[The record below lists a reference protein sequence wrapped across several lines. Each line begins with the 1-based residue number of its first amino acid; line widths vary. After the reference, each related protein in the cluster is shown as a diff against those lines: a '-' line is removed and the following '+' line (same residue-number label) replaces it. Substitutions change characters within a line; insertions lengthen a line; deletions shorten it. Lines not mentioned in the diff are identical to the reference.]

1 LSREGFNLA
10 NNSHALLLFRRR
22 PLHQSRCVLSMNVDT
37 AARSLAETLKLSR
50 RKMADEDRQSL
61 NQHHLTSPAASNYRG
76 ETARLGPGHGAIAV
90 LSLRAGRGRDTGY
103 HLNGSIRYAAG
114 PTIAARVLSTKALTS
129 ACSAAGTENLSSL
142 HVVHE
147 RLPFAGSDRH
157 IAVGLL
163 HAAA

>member
-1 LSREGFNLA
+1 
-10 NNSHALLLFRRR
+10 
-22 PLHQSRCVLSMNVDT
+22 MNVDT

-50 RKMADEDRQSL
+50 RKMADEDR
-61 NQHHLTSPAASNYRG
+61 
-76 ETARLGPGHGAIAV
+76 

-114 PTIAARVLSTKALTS
+114 PTIAARVLSTKAVTS

>member
-1 LSREGFNLA
+1 
-10 NNSHALLLFRRR
+10 
-22 PLHQSRCVLSMNVDT
+22 MNVDT

-129 ACSAAGTENLSSL
+129 ACSAAGKNPL
-142 HVVHE
+142 
-147 RLPFAGSDRH
+147 
-157 IAVGLL
+157 I
-163 HAAA
+163 